1 MAAYCSSSFFWSRG
15 GREEIEVHKE
25 AGGGGGNRANIR
37 PCLQNQR
44 QPRSL
49 EPVTIHWVNKAFTKW
64 TVGQINDMA
73 CLDSYH
79 CNQISYCVIADRLLR
94 LLCVRWVFLKLTQ
107 TFCCLWSDVLVR
119 CMFFFLFLASPNN
132 VVSVGVPTPPLPLI
146 TISRKP
152 K

>member
-1 MAAYCSSSFFWSRG
+1 MAGYCSSSFFWSRG

-25 AGGGGGNRANIR
+25 AGGGENRANIR
-37 PCLQNQR
+37 PYLQNQR

-49 EPVTIHWVNKAFTKW
+49 EPVTIHGVDKAFTKW
-64 TVGQINDMA
+64 TVGQIDDMA
-73 CLDSYH
+73 CLAGYH